1 MKDNDP
7 TCVYETEGEVE
18 AQQVRSFLEAHGIPC
33 VFHGESLRK
42 THGLTLD
49 GLGQVAIHVPEEFC
63 RRSQG
68 ASGKGRR
75 RRVEPRSG
83 RRGAGRRVGS

>member
-1 MKDNDP
+1 MKDKDP

-49 GLGQVAIHVPEEFC
+49 GLGQVAIHVPEEF
-63 RRSQG
+63 
-68 ASGKGRR
+68 
-75 RRVEPRSG
+75 VEEAKELLAKAD
-83 RRGAGRRVGS
+83 AGELSLDAEDEGTVPD